1 MQAMKKMLNILLPGA
16 LALAFVAA
24 PAVVPTVAA
33 QDTTAA
39 AAASACNPEE
49 QAALDK
55 KFRDNRTTNRDVA
68 YQAAKDYL
76 AKCSSDAG
84 AAAFVKYLN
93 DWVAKQDVINK
104 ETADAEKAQ
113 RIAKLCA
120 DPIQAAGKAQTPA
133 DKAKFGS
140 DIFAGCQ
147 QFASQMPNNA
157 YPVLVPIDY
166 GFVMATSNPPVN
178 NYNDQ
183 TITLAKQAI
192 QKIESNSLGD
202 VKWADYQ
209 YKSKDDAL
217 AWMNYIIGTI
227 TFYNLSG
234 KEADAVP
241 YFYKSLQYDSPDIKK
256 KFQPYYALGFNYR
269 TQYNKAVQDFQ
280 AKYANVTDPTEEFK
294 RDLGIQKALMDRA
307 IDAFARAYK
316 AAADAKVSAAVLETR
331 KKDLE
336 QMYKI
341 RFKDQPLNI
350 NEVVAST
357 ASKPLPD
364 PMSPVTPVI
373 EETPTTTTGATTGST
388 AAVTQATETKSAAA
402 STGNGNGTRERTAG
416 AAPNTTTAKPDAAKP
431 AAKPATTPKKPSR

>member
-1 MQAMKKMLNILLPGA
+1 MKKTLKFLLPGA

-24 PAVVPTVAA
+24 PSFVSTVSA
-33 QDTTAA
+33 QDTTT
-39 AAASACNPEE
+39 AAASACNPDE

-68 YQAAKDYL
+68 YQAAKEYL
-76 AKCSSDAG
+76 AKCSSDTG

-93 DWVAKQDVINK
+93 DWVAKQDVIIK
-104 ETADAEKAQ
+104 QTQEAEKAQ
-113 RIAKLCA
+113 KVAKLCA
-120 DPIQAAGKAQTPA
+120 DPIQAAGKAQTSA

-157 YPVLVPIDY
+157 YPYFRPVDY
-166 GFVMATSNPPVN
+166 GFVVATSNPPIN
-178 NYNDQ
+178 TYNDQ
-183 TITLAKQAI
+183 TIALAKQAI
-192 QKIESNSLGD
+192 QKIESNSFGD
-202 VKWADYQ
+202 VKWTEFD
-209 YKSKDDAL
+209 YKSKEDAL
-217 AWMNYIIGTI
+217 GWLNYIIGTI
-227 TFYNLSG
+227 TFYNLNG

-241 YFYKSLQYDSPDIKK
+241 YFYKSLQHDSPDIKK

-316 AAADAKVSAAVLETR
+316 AASDAKVPAAVLETR

-350 NEVVAST
+350 NEVVATT

-364 PMSPVTPVI
+364 PASPVTPVI

-388 AAVTQATETKSAAA
+388 AAVTPAAETKSAAA
-402 STGNGNGTRERTAG
+402 AASGNGNGTRERTAG

>member
-1 MQAMKKMLNILLPGA
+1 MKKMLNILLPGA

-39 AAASACNPEE
+39 APAAGQDEKAK
-49 QAALDK
+49 LDDT
-55 KFRDNRTTNRDVA
+55 FRKNRTTNRDVA

-76 AKCSSDAG
+76 AKFSNDEDSKEFVTYLRNWVTKEDERRAG
-84 AAAFVKYLN
+84 
-93 DWVAKQDVINK
+93 
-104 ETADAEKAQ
+104 EKKRDDELA
-113 RIAKLCA
+113 IAKRCA

-178 NYNDQ
+178 TYNDQ
-183 TITLAKQAI
+183 TIALAKQAI

-209 YKSKDDAL
+209 YKSKEDAL

-241 YFYKSLQYDSPDIKK
+241 YFYKSLQSETDIKK

-280 AKYANVTDPTEEFK
+280 TKYASVTDPTEEFK

-373 EETPTTTTGATTGST
+373 EETPTTTTGATAGST
-388 AAVTQATETKSAAA
+388 AAVTPAAETKSAAAA

-416 AAPNTTTAKPDAAKP
+416 STTNTTTAKPEAAKP

>member
-1 MQAMKKMLNILLPGA
+1 MKKTLKFLLPGA

-33 QDTTAA
+33 QDTTAS
-39 AAASACNPEE
+39 AASACNPEE

-68 YQAAKDYL
+68 YQTAKEYL
-76 AKCSSDAG
+76 AKCSGDAE

-104 ETADAEKAQ
+104 QKKDEEAVLAV
-113 RIAKLCA
+113 AKRCS
-120 DPIQAAGKAQTPA
+120 DPIQAAGKVQTPV

-147 QFASQMPNNA
+147 QFASQVPNNA

-183 TITLAKQAI
+183 TIALAKQAI

-227 TFYNLSG
+227 TFYNLTG
-234 KEADAVP
+234 KEAEAVP
-241 YFYKSLQYDSPDIKK
+241 YFFKSLQYESPDIKK

-280 AKYANVTDPTEEFK
+280 TKYANVTDPTEEFK

-316 AAADAKVSAAVLETR
+316 AAADAKVPASVLDAR

-336 QMYKI
+336 QM
-341 RFKDQPLNI
+341 
-350 NEVVAST
+350 
-357 ASKPLPD
+357 
-364 PMSPVTPVI
+364 
-373 EETPTTTTGATTGST
+373 
-388 AAVTQATETKSAAA
+388 
-402 STGNGNGTRERTAG
+402 
-416 AAPNTTTAKPDAAKP
+416 
-431 AAKPATTPKKPSR
+431 

>member
-1 MQAMKKMLNILLPGA
+1 
-16 LALAFVAA
+16 
-24 PAVVPTVAA
+24 
-33 QDTTAA
+33 
-39 AAASACNPEE
+39 
-49 QAALDK
+49 
-55 KFRDNRTTNRDVA
+55 
-68 YQAAKDYL
+68 
-76 AKCSSDAG
+76 
-84 AAAFVKYLN
+84 
-93 DWVAKQDVINK
+93 
-104 ETADAEKAQ
+104 
-113 RIAKLCA
+113 
-120 DPIQAAGKAQTPA
+120 
-133 DKAKFGS
+133 
-140 DIFAGCQ
+140 
-147 QFASQMPNNA
+147 MPNNA

-166 GFVMATSNPPVN
+166 GFIMATSNPPVN

-183 TITLAKQAI
+183 TIALAKQAI

-241 YFYKSLQYDSPDIKK
+241 YFYKSLQYDSPDMKK

-316 AAADAKVSAAVLETR
+316 AASDAKVPAAVPETR

-373 EETPTTTTGATTGST
+373 EETPTTTTGTTGST
-388 AAVTQATETKSAAA
+388 AAVTPAAETKSAAA
-402 STGNGNGTRERTAG
+402 PASGNGNGTRERTAG
-416 AAPNTTTAKPDAAKP
+416 STTTTTTAKPDAAKP
-431 AAKPATTPKKPSR
+431 APKPAAPKKPSR

>member
-1 MQAMKKMLNILLPGA
+1 MKNTLKILLPGA

-24 PAVVPTVAA
+24 PAVVPTVTA

-39 AAASACNPEE
+39 APAAN
-49 QAALDK
+49 QAERDALDK

-68 YQAAKDYL
+68 YQTAKDYL
-76 AKCSSDAG
+76 AKFSGDTDNQEFVTYLKNWITKEEARRKEEQTAAT
-84 AAAFVKYLN
+84 AAAN
-93 DWVAKQDVINK
+93 AK
-104 ETADAEKAQ
+104 
-113 RIAKLCA
+113 RCS
-120 DPIQAAGKAQTPA
+120 DPLQAAGKATTAA

-140 DIFAGCQ
+140 DIFTGCQ

-157 YPVLVPIDY
+157 YPILVPIDY

-178 NYNDQ
+178 TYNDQ
-183 TITLAKQAI
+183 TIALAKQAI

-227 TFYNLSG
+227 TFYNLTG
-234 KEADAVP
+234 KEAEAVP

-280 AKYANVTDPTEEFK
+280 TKYANVTDPTEEFK

-316 AAADAKVSAAVLETR
+316 AAADAKVSASVLDAR

-364 PMSPVTPVI
+364 PASPVTPVI
-373 EETPTTTTGATTGST
+373 EETPTTTTGTTGST
-388 AAVTQATETKSAAA
+388 AAVTPATETKSAAGAA
-402 STGNGNGTRERTAG
+402 SGNGSGTRERTAG
-416 AAPNTTTAKPDAAKP
+416 STTTTTTAKPDAAKP

>member
-1 MQAMKKMLNILLPGA
+1 MKKMLNILLPGA

-24 PAVVPTVAA
+24 PAVVPTVTA

-39 AAASACNPEE
+39 APAAN
-49 QAALDK
+49 QAERDALDA
-55 KFRDNRTTNRDVA
+55 KFRANRTTNRDVA
-68 YQAAKDYL
+68 YQTAKDYL
-76 AKCSSDAG
+76 AKFSNMDDNQD
-84 AAAFVKYLN
+84 FVKYLQG
-93 DWVAKQDVINK
+93 WVTKEEARRKEEEEAGRAAAVAKRCD
-104 ETADAEKAQ
+104 
-113 RIAKLCA
+113 
-120 DPIQAAGKAQTPA
+120 DPIRAAGKAQTTA

-157 YPVLVPIDY
+157 YPYLRPIDY
-166 GFVMATSNPPVN
+166 GFVLATSNPPVN
-178 NYNDQ
+178 TYNDQ
-183 TITLAKQAI
+183 TIALAKQTI

-202 VKWADYQ
+202 VKWTEFD
-209 YKSKDDAL
+209 YKSKEDAL

-227 TFYNLSG
+227 TFYNLNG

-241 YFYKSLQYDSPDIKK
+241 YFYKSLQHDSPDIKK

-280 AKYANVTDPTEEFK
+280 TKYANVTDPTEEFK

-316 AAADAKVSAAVLETR
+316 AAADAKVPAAVLETR

-364 PMSPVTPVI
+364 PASPVTPVI
-373 EETPTTTTGATTGST
+373 EETPTTTTGTTGST
-388 AAVTQATETKSAAA
+388 AAVTPAAETKSAAA
-402 STGNGNGTRERTAG
+402 AASGNGNGTRERTAG
-416 AAPNTTTAKPDAAKP
+416 STTTTTTAKPDAAKP
-431 AAKPATTPKKPSR
+431 APKPAAPKKPSL

>member
-24 PAVVPTVAA
+24 PAVVPTVMA

-39 AAASACNPEE
+39 APAAN
-49 QAALDK
+49 QAERDALDA
-55 KFRDNRTTNRDVA
+55 KFRANRTTNREVA

-76 AKCSSDAG
+76 AKFGNDEDNKD
-84 AAAFVKYLN
+84 FVKYLN
-93 DWVAKQDVINK
+93 DWVAKQDVIIK
-104 ETADAEKAQ
+104 QTADAEKAQ

-140 DIFAGCQ
+140 DIFSGCQ

-178 NYNDQ
+178 TYNEP
-183 TITLAKQAI
+183 TIALAKQAI

-227 TFYNLSG
+227 TFYNLTG

-241 YFYKSLQYDSPDIKK
+241 YFYKSLQYDSPDMKK

-280 AKYANVTDPTEEFK
+280 TKYANVTDPTEEFK

-316 AAADAKVSAAVLETR
+316 AAADAKVPASVLDAR

-373 EETPTTTTGATTGST
+373 EETPTTTTGGTTGST
-388 AAVTQATETKSAAA
+388 AAVTPATETKSAAA
-402 STGNGNGTRERTAG
+402 AGNGNGTRERTAG
-416 AAPNTTTAKPDAAKP
+416 STTTTTTAKPDAAKP
-431 AAKPATTPKKPSR
+431 APKPATPKKPSR

>member
-1 MQAMKKMLNILLPGA
+1 MKKMLNILLPGA

-33 QDTTAA
+33 QDTTAS
-39 AAASACNPEE
+39 AASACNPEE

-68 YQAAKDYL
+68 YQTAKEYL
-76 AKCSSDAG
+76 AKCSSDPG
-84 AAAFVKYLN
+84 AADFVKYLQT
-93 DWVAKQDVINK
+93 WVQKYDDAKKIEEEGRQV
-104 ETADAEKAQ
+104 TAIAEACSK
-113 RIAKLCA
+113 
-120 DPIQAAGKAQTPA
+120 PIQAAGKAQTPA

-147 QFASQMPNNA
+147 QFASKMPNNA

-183 TITLAKQAI
+183 TIALAKQAI

-202 VKWADYQ
+202 VKWLDYQ

-227 TFYNLSG
+227 TFYNLNG

-280 AKYANVTDPTEEFK
+280 TKYANVTDPTEEFK

-350 NEVVAST
+350 NEVVANT

-388 AAVTQATETKSAAA
+388 AAVTPAAETKSAAAA

>member
-33 QDTTAA
+33 QDTTAS
-39 AAASACNPEE
+39 AASTCNPEE

-55 KFRDNRTTNRDVA
+55 KFRETRTTNREVA
-68 YQAAKDYL
+68 YQTAKDYL
-76 AKCSSDAG
+76 AKCSSDPG

-104 ETADAEKAQ
+104 QKKDEEAVLAV
-113 RIAKLCA
+113 AKRCS
-120 DPIQAAGKAQTPA
+120 DPIQAAGKAQTSA

-140 DIFAGCQ
+140 DVFGGCQ
-147 QFASQMPNNA
+147 QFASQMPNNP
-157 YPVLVPIDY
+157 YPYLRPIDY
-166 GFVMATSNPPVN
+166 GFVVATTNPPVN
-178 NYNDQ
+178 TYNDQ
-183 TITLAKQAI
+183 TIALAKQAI
-192 QKIESNSLGD
+192 QKIESNSFGD
-202 VKWADYQ
+202 VKWTEFD
-209 YKSKDDAL
+209 YKSKEDAL
-217 AWMNYIIGTI
+217 GWLNYIIGTI
-227 TFYNLSG
+227 TFYNLNG

-241 YFYKSLQYDSPDIKK
+241 YFYKSLQHDSPDIKK

-316 AAADAKVSAAVLETR
+316 AASDAKVPAAVLETR

-350 NEVVAST
+350 NEVVATT

-373 EETPTTTTGATTGST
+373 EETPTTTTGAATGST
-388 AAVTQATETKSAAA
+388 AAVTPAAETKSAAA
-402 STGNGNGTRERTAG
+402 SGNGNGTRERTAG
-416 AAPNTTTAKPDAAKP
+416 STTTAKPDAAKP
-431 AAKPATTPKKPSR
+431 APKPAAPTKKPSR